1 MHKNVSL
8 CIYLLTHGSRVC
20 IVKILCERKGKEYL

>member
-8 CIYLLTHGSRVC
+8 CICLLTHGSRVC
-20 IVKILCERKGKEYL
+20 IVKILCGRKGKEDL